1 MIRNIV
7 HHSSPRRRTLVGAA
21 LLAAIVPT
29 TTAEAAA
36 PSNSDLQVVRV
47 APDAAVPG
55 GTTTVLGHIANPGP
69 EQTASPFTVMITLP
83 EGTTAKE
90 PIFPQDCIM
99 LAGGRQVRCVF
110 PAGLA
115 VWETVTAEVPVELD
129 PTVPIGRLE
138 GGTVT
143 VHSADDKNP
152 ANNEQ
157 PFVIEVV
164 QP

>member
-7 HHSSPRRRTLVGAA
+7 HRRALMGGAA

-36 PSNSDLQVVRV
+36 PSNSDLVVVRV

-55 GTTTVLGHIANPGP
+55 GTTTVLGYIANPGP
-69 EQTASPFTVMITLP
+69 EQTASPFTVTITLP
-83 EGTTAKE
+83 EGATVKE
-90 PIFPQDCIM
+90 PFFPESCIM
-99 LAGGRQVRCVF
+99 LASGRQVRCVF

-129 PTVPIGRLE
+129 RTVPIGRLE
-138 GGTVT
+138 GGSVA
-143 VHSADDKNP
+143 VRSADDKNP

-164 QP
+164 ETP